1 MYKTTENLCG
11 FIPMNLTF
19 RYTYQY
25 QPILEKQ
32 RLLRL
37 QLKKIIILYLIKIS
51 HGGIMRTIQ
60 TLQNYFI
67 ETNDRFLTGLYREL
81 LNRELNSRE
90 FSIYKG
96 FLDKGDSK
104 IEILKY
110 IVKSEEFAQLIN
122 QARIIQVLHKIMCKD
137 GYEFIKL
144 FYQVVLGKVPT
155 LQQIQETKEKLL
167 NDVKSIEEIVQKILL
182 SEEVVSQIIKP
193 ATLNFPEYSVLNK
206 LGTIIELERNDCVS
220 ELFLE
225 FINDPSIE
233 IDLIKDSLIEDAEI
247 TNISVYIALINSLE
261 FSRQFNHDLSLNCLQ
276 RLQGIMKLT
285 NEEFLTEVYRECL
298 DREPDSEGYTY
309 YMNTLKNGTTKLD
322 VLVDILLSREASDK
336 LHHAIEPH
344 NKQIQVIEA
353 DHINS
358 NQLRTDM
365 AKILDNHHFS
375 FETNIIVKS
384 GGLGDFIQMTPVA
397 KALKAKYPD
406 YPIVV
411 ALISRFGKYGSI
423 FDEHPYIDLTVE
435 CVDYGLNDSDVVNS
449 LIGLV
454 ENVFDVRYVSRV
466 YGKLENVKFACEN
479 VWYYDQFPF
488 SGSRLDDLNMHVSD
502 LMLHSLGL
510 EQYGNCND
518 VCVSPDEVPEEIPGV
533 YVVVS
538 NSLGSIASQIRE
550 WLTEEWDELI
560 KWLNSIG
567 VIPVQLGS
575 KSDKLLHF
583 DVMDLRG
590 QTTIRQAAAYLKQ
603 SKGYIGVEGGL
614 FHLSKAVGVSAVVIF
629 ASTSP
634 ICFAYPDTRVVTK
647 NTCRPCWWNGPW
659 YTGKCIRG
667 CNSCL
672 NLPDWESVADE
683 VTKMLNEGREI

>member
-1 MYKTTENLCG
+1 
-11 FIPMNLTF
+11 MNLTF

-51 HGGIMRTIQ
+51 HGGLMRTIQ

-233 IDLIKDSLIEDAEI
+233 IDLIKDSL
-247 TNISVYIALINSLE
+247 N
-261 FSRQFNHDLSLNCLQ
+261 
-276 RLQGIMKLT
+276 
-285 NEEFLTEVYRECL
+285 
-298 DREPDSEGYTY
+298 
-309 YMNTLKNGTTKLD
+309 
-322 VLVDILLSREASDK
+322 
-336 LHHAIEPH
+336 
-344 NKQIQVIEA
+344 
-353 DHINS
+353 
-358 NQLRTDM
+358 
-365 AKILDNHHFS
+365 
-375 FETNIIVKS
+375 
-384 GGLGDFIQMTPVA
+384 
-397 KALKAKYPD
+397 
-406 YPIVV
+406 
-411 ALISRFGKYGSI
+411 
-423 FDEHPYIDLTVE
+423 
-435 CVDYGLNDSDVVNS
+435 
-449 LIGLV
+449 
-454 ENVFDVRYVSRV
+454 
-466 YGKLENVKFACEN
+466 
-479 VWYYDQFPF
+479 
-488 SGSRLDDLNMHVSD
+488 
-502 LMLHSLGL
+502 
-510 EQYGNCND
+510 
-518 VCVSPDEVPEEIPGV
+518 
-533 YVVVS
+533 
-538 NSLGSIASQIRE
+538 
-550 WLTEEWDELI
+550 
-560 KWLNSIG
+560 
-567 VIPVQLGS
+567 
-575 KSDKLLHF
+575 
-583 DVMDLRG
+583 
-590 QTTIRQAAAYLKQ
+590 
-603 SKGYIGVEGGL
+603 
-614 FHLSKAVGVSAVVIF
+614 
-629 ASTSP
+629 
-634 ICFAYPDTRVVTK
+634 
-647 NTCRPCWWNGPW
+647 
-659 YTGKCIRG
+659 
-667 CNSCL
+667 
-672 NLPDWESVADE
+672 
-683 VTKMLNEGREI
+683 